1 MLIER
6 MRRRL
11 AADTKFIEPC
21 LPSPAD
27 KPPSGSKWIHE
38 IKHDG
43 YRLMARRDHV
53 SDMTIAG
60 QGHGYQRR
68 VVLGESRGVP
78 PSRGAGPKR
87 PFGNEPMA

>member
-27 KPPSGSKWIHE
+27 KPPSGANWIHE

-43 YRLMARRDHV
+43 RNRARRD
-53 SDMTIAG
+53 T
-60 QGHGYQRR
+60 HGDQ
-68 VVLGESRGVP
+68 
-78 PSRGAGPKR
+78 
-87 PFGNEPMA
+87 PFLAAARE

>member
-11 AADTKFIEPC
+11 AADTKFIEPY

-27 KPPSGSKWIHE
+27 KPPSGSNWIHE

-43 YRLMARRDHV
+43 YRLMVRRDPERTALTSFRRSGCDGSCGSPAPIVAMNV
-53 SDMTIAG
+53 SLIAASI
-60 QGHGYQRR
+60 HTC
-68 VVLGESRGVP
+68 
-78 PSRGAGPKR
+78 A
-87 PFGNEPMA
+87 